1 MKVDELAVPLRPF
14 LQGMRKQHLR
24 CLSEIGMRTNFA
36 EGDRFAVKEIGRTAT
51 ISSWDERHYH
61 VAHANT

>member
-1 MKVDELAVPLRPF
+1 MKVDELVVPLRPF

-36 EGDRFAVKEIGRTAT
+36 EGEWIFREGSGRTASIT
-51 ISSWDERHYH
+51 CQLRSENPETSR
-61 VAHANT
+61 